1 MRACC
6 HTPMKD
12 KEKTD
17 RTKDNLTMK
26 ELPDSERPYE
36 KCRAAGP
43 AYLSDAE
50 LLAVI
55 LRSGTCGQTAL
66 ELAQKLLA
74 RRGEKNGLAAVVRLT
89 LGELTRI
96 PGIGP
101 VKAVQLQCIGEL
113 ARRIA
118 KASAREEIRLDRPE
132 AIARYFM
139 EDLRYKKQEEMVVA
153 MFDTKGHLLRETVI
167 SRGTVN
173 ASLVTP
179 REVFLEAMRQEAVYV
194 VLVHNHPSG
203 DPTPSREDI
212 RLTKRMQ
219 EAGDLLEIPVLDH
232 IIIGDNRY
240 LSFKERGYIS

>member
-1 MRACC
+1 
-6 HTPMKD
+6 MKD
-12 KEKTD
+12 
-17 RTKDNLTMK
+17 TKRDTRQENLTMK
-26 ELPDSERPYE
+26 ELPDSQRPYE

-43 AYLSDAE
+43 GSLSDAE
-50 LLAVI
+50 LLAAL
-55 LRSGTCGQTAL
+55 LRSGTQGQTAL
-66 ELAQKLLA
+66 DLAQRLLA
-74 RRGEKNGLAAVVRLT
+74 RRGERDGLSAVFHLPFRQLT
-89 LGELTRI
+89 QI

-101 VKAVQLQCIGEL
+101 VKAVQLLCIGEL

-118 KASAREEIRLDRPE
+118 KASAQEGIRLDRPE

-153 MFDTKGHLLRETVI
+153 MFNTKGRLLRETVI

-194 VLVHNHPSG
+194 VLLHNHPSG

-232 IIIGDNRY
+232 IIIGDNCY
-240 LSFKERGYIS
+240 LSFKERGYI